1 MTRGRHK
8 EGDWVNT
15 SINLSKD
22 IYDWISEFMDRK
34 GITTRKEVIEDA
46 LRAYIATV
54 DRDPLTRALEQ
65 CYEWCGKRQ
74 CDKCPVLDSCAKYLE
89 AEALASFA
97 LEGLMEISKEHKN
110 KGGLV

>member
-1 MTRGRHK
+1 MTRGRRK
-8 EGDWVNT
+8 EEDWVNT

-54 DRDPLTRALEQ
+54 DRDPLTRTLEQ
-65 CYEWCGKRQ
+65 CYGWCGEHQ
-74 CDKCPVLDSCAKYLE
+74 CAKCPILESCAKYLG
-89 AEALASFA
+89 AESLAAFA
-97 LEGLMEISKEHKN
+97 LEGLMGISKERKN
-110 KGGLV
+110 KGGLA

>member
-1 MTRGRHK
+1 MTRGRRK
-8 EGDWVNT
+8 EEDWVNT

-54 DRDPLTRALEQ
+54 DRDPLTRTLEQ
-65 CYEWCGKRQ
+65 CYEWCGGCQ
-74 CDKCPVLDSCAKYLE
+74 CDECPVLGSCAKYLGGE
-89 AEALASFA
+89 SLASFA
-97 LEGLMEISKEHKN
+97 LESLMEISKEHKN
-110 KGGLV
+110 KGSIK